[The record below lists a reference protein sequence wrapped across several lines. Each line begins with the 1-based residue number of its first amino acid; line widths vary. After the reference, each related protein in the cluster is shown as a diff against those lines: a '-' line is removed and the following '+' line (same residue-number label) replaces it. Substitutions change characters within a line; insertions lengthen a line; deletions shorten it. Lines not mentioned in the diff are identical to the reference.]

1 VTIYLKKGKDFW
13 DTLSISHF
21 VTLKET
27 LSSSV
32 SPLPSS
38 LFTPELKWVKRISYP
53 IDCNWK
59 VFVDNY
65 LDGGYH
71 VQYLHKDLTAAID
84 IGDLIS
90 SAVLAIWQEAL
101 RVPF

>member
-1 VTIYLKKGKDFW
+1 VTIYLKKGKAFW

-84 IGDLIS
+84 IGDPIL
-90 SAVLAIWQEAL
+90 SAVLAIL
-101 RVPF
+101 SRGPKHP